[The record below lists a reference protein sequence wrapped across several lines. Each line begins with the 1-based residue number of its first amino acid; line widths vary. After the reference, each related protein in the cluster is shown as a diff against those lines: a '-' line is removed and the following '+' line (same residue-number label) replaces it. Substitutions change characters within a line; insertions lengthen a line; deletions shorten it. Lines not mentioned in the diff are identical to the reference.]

1 MGRRSDQLKVGG
13 RQARCGR
20 TGISLKFKHSA
31 RRVPNNPSNL
41 DLTHIP
47 SSTLLKG
54 GLHLHLVLTNR

>member
-1 MGRRSDQLKVGG
+1 MGRRLDLLKVGG

-20 TGISLKFKHSA
+20 TGISLKFKHLE

-41 DLTHIP
+41 DLMHIP

-54 GLHLHLVLTNR
+54 GLHLVLTK